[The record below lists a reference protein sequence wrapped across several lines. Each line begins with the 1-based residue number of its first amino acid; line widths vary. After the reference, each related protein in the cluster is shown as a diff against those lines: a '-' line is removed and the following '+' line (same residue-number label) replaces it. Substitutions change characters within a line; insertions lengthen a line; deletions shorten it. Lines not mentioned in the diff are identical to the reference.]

1 MKRKLAIFGVVV
13 GAMAILP
20 FTASAQRAGGGAIG
34 GGMAR
39 PAASGPIAAAPLAA
53 RPVGGAVRA
62 VGVPHSG
69 GASGGMTRG
78 TVVRTGAVGSTHVA
92 GRTGTISRVRV
103 SNGVIHIT
111 RRNPR
116 PVRSVTIPN
125 DDFFDDTN
133 AVPGLGF
140 DFVHF
145 AATHPNAFKH
155 HRTNLGGF
163 IPFFSGGFAFPSIPA
178 IVEDEAPAT

>member
-1 MKRKLAIFGVVV
+1 ARKSGPQVPAMKRKLAIFGVVV
-13 GAMAILP
+13 GAIATLP
-20 FTASAQRAGGGAIG
+20 FTASGQRAGGPVSGAG

-39 PAASGPIAAAPLAA
+39 PAASAPIAAAPIAA
-53 RPVGGAVRA
+53 RPGAVHA

-69 GASGGMTRG
+69 GSSGGTTRG
-78 TVVRTGAVGSTHVA
+78 TVVRTGAIGSTHAAA

-155 HRTNLGGF
+155 
-163 IPFFSGGFAFPSIPA
+163 
-178 IVEDEAPAT
+178 